1 MAVTNKEEL
10 IKLNALLEEENL
22 KLKEQLNDFNAIKK
36 EFEANRKLKDDVIL
50 NEFNLKKEKDKLL
63 LLMEENK
70 KAALAKEATLN
81 KDIEALKGEL
91 NRLATLFDE
100 YIVAFKDQIQTFDVF
115 QRNTKNAEKF
125 LQSKI
130 DTFNKREDSKK

>member
-36 EFEANRKLKDDVIL
+36 EFEANKKLKDDVIL
-50 NEFNLKKEKDKLL
+50 NEFNLKKE
-63 LLMEENK
+63 
-70 KAALAKEATLN
+70 AALAK